1 MPTLR
6 PASPRITP
14 PSRHRVV
21 CSQDPFGVAS
31 ICRSSQPCVGPSM
44 AKSRS
49 PQDEALLQAIADT
62 NPFNERLQIIDCRP
76 RVNAELNAAKGKGYE
91 HQAQYVNTK
100 LSFMSIENIH
110 VMRSSLRTFLNL
122 LAPRTV
128 AAATKEEDSFLQEL
142 DKCGWMVIAAC
153 VSVPGHVPRK
163 REEKGLCAPLILAP
177 SAWTGPH
184 PQDHLDR
191 HTHRSPDLR

>member
-122 LAPRTV
+122 LAPRTITK
-128 AAATKEEDSFLQEL
+128 ATKEEDSFLQEL
-142 DKCGWMVIAAC
+142 DKCGWMVLAAC
-153 VSVPGHVPRK
+153 VSIPSGTRQGEG
-163 REEKGLCAPLILAP
+163 RRRGCAPP
-177 SAWTGPH
+177 
-184 PQDHLDR
+184 
-191 HTHRSPDLR
+191 